1 MTISIIRVQLNNT
14 SVQDNMFLIAGN
26 RLIFFF
32 EETRNSFWGVCLQGC
47 KHNLPAYNRLH
58 CCVFAGRTT
67 GILICGR
74 IRGCG
79 ILSTLLFTTSHYI
92 EFVHIY
98 GPKTQQHEWI
108 FYTFPISSI
117 ITGAH
122 AHSNKEKE
130 SDANQLASDG
140 CLNSESM
147 MRFFCLGLRNVLD
160 ATTAK

>member
-1 MTISIIRVQLNNT
+1 MSTVVKRASISWL
-14 SVQDNMFLIAGN
+14 A
-26 RLIFFF
+26 
-32 EETRNSFWGVCLQGC
+32 
-47 KHNLPAYNRLH
+47 
-58 CCVFAGRTT
+58 
-67 GILICGR
+67 IL
-74 IRGCG
+74 
-79 ILSTLLFTTSHYI
+79 
-92 EFVHIY
+92 
-98 GPKTQQHEWI
+98 
-108 FYTFPISSI
+108 ISSI